1 MDTDEHIQVVEHQLQ
16 QHLSDGDPSKLWRA
30 LAQASEKVSRPL
42 CKTTGNAKLP
52 QGEDDIERNLT
63 ISYH

>member
-1 MDTDEHIQVVEHQLQ
+1 MDTDEHMQVVEHQQ
-16 QHLSDGDPSKLWRA
+16 QQQLSDGDPTKLWRA
-30 LAQASEKVSRPL
+30 LAQAPERVSRPL

-52 QGEDDIERNLT
+52 QEEDDIERNLT